1 MTWFEEYSKEIDERQ
16 VRLNKGVPTMI
27 PFKSFPRL
35 SKKVPG
41 IIPGDSVL
49 ITGTT
54 GTGKSRFT
62 RSVLKDTISFCESNN
77 LDVDIIIN
85 SLEESREKF
94 IVSSLASSLWKNF
107 SIKTSFFDL
116 ANYSTV
122 PMTKT
127 LREQIDFCKE
137 DVNKLQKYVELVH
150 IANPYGF
157 FVHILKHLFNTGK
170 FYLGTKQ
177 VTLFEDVKKNSNN
190 WDRYV
195 PNNPN
200 RIVVVVSDTLDAY
213 QSESSKTK
221 YETILTFSK
230 FFTRKILGLQCNVI
244 SIFVQQ
250 QSSDLERIQTNF
262 KGKTEIEKLKPGLD
276 SLLTCKAVAQDCG
289 LVIGIFDPVKYGETE
304 YLKYSRL
311 DELKDA
317 DFRSLVILKTREGE
331 KTTDNE
337 VPVAAYF
344 SRDEF
349 IELPRPDDPAINNFY
364 IKDL

>member
-1 MTWFEEYSKEIDERQ
+1 MTWFDEYSKEIDERQ
-16 VRLNKGVPTMI
+16 VKLNQGVPTMI

-62 RSVLKDTISFCESNN
+62 RSILKDTISFCESNN

-94 IVSSLASSLWKNF
+94 IVSSLASSLWHNF
-107 SIKTSFFDL
+107 KVKASFFDL
-116 ANYSTV
+116 ANYATV
-122 PMTKT
+122 PMTKI
-127 LREQIDFCKE
+127 LREQIESCKE

-157 FVHILKHLFNTGK
+157 FVHVLRHLFKTGK
-170 FYLGTKQ
+170 FYLRNKQ
-177 VTLFEDVKKNSNN
+177 ITDFEEVKGNSNN
-190 WDRYV
+190 WDKYV

-200 RIVVVVSDTLDAY
+200 RIVIVVSDTLDAY
-213 QSESSKTK
+213 QPESGKTK
-221 YETILTFSK
+221 YETVLTFSK

-289 LVIGIFDPVKYGETE
+289 LVIGIFDPVKYGEVE
-304 YLKYSRL
+304 YLNYSKL
-311 DELKDA
+311 DELDNA
-317 DFRSLVILKTREGE
+317 DFRSLIILKTREGE

-349 IELPRPDDPAINNFY
+349 VEMPLPNTPALKQFY
-364 IKDL
+364 K